1 MQTNR
6 IFIIDPYRKKVF
18 EKHINISQL
27 SNEISSLLNSSL
39 FSYIPIDNEIQL
51 IYDDTLLTNPPTNLP
66 YFLFGEW
73 EIPGIGILVGSGDN
87 NFFSAEIDLN
97 KLRREVWFFE

>member
-51 IYDDTLLTNPPTNLP
+51 IYNDTLLTNPPTNLQC
-66 YFLFGEW
+66 FLFGEW
-73 EIPGIGILVGSGDN
+73 EIPGIGILVASGDN
-87 NFFSAEIDLN
+87 IIFSAKIDLN
-97 KLRREVWFFE
+97 KLRSEVWFFE